1 MKEGLI
7 GVIVPVYNTEK
18 YIRQCLDSIL
28 AQTYTNWEAILV
40 DDGSTDNS
48 GKICD
53 EYAAKDKRF
62 KVIHQENG
70 GVSVARQTGL
80 DNVTG
85 DYIIHCDPDDWIEPQ
100 MLKELIDKALE
111 GDYDMVICDYYEF
124 RGVSKFYVS
133 QRIVNPITS
142 KEVQNKIVNQELH
155 GNCWN
160 KLIRKDYCCRVSFTP
175 KDISLAED
183 ELYIVRILNNNLR
196 VAYIDNA
203 LYNYRRDNVN
213 SICSSK
219 CDKIIMSRTKVI
231 EEYEKFLNPIEYN
244 NFFNIKYDILL
255 TLFKTKNLKQLK
267 NTYKEIHPI
276 IIYPERKYSP
286 VLPLGYFFQRAIKGN
301 TYIAYYLY
309 KLHLIAINIIKKIK
323 NIKVI

>member
-1 MKEGLI
+1 MQLI
-7 GVIVPVYNTEK
+7 SIIVPIYNTEK
-18 YIRQCLDSIL
+18 YLSKCLNSII
-28 AQTYTNWEAILV
+28 AQTYTNWEAILI
-40 DDGSTDNS
+40 DDGSPDNC
-48 GKICD
+48 GMICD
-53 EYAAKDKRF
+53 EYALKDNRF
-62 KVIHQENG
+62 KVIHQSNG

-80 DNVTG
+80 DNATG
-85 DYIIHCDPDDWIEPQ
+85 DYIIHCDPDDWIEPT
-100 MLKELIDKALE
+100 MLDEMLDHAISNNA
-111 GDYDMVICDYYEF
+111 DMIICDF
-124 RGVSKFYVS
+124 ITHKKNKTQHVS
-133 QRIVNPITS
+133 QEIKKPATA
-142 KEVQNKIVNQELH
+142 KEVQSKIINQQLH
-155 GNCWN
+155 GSCWN
-160 KLIRKDYCCRVSFTP
+160 KLIKRDCCIDIKFTP

-183 ELYIVRILNNNLR
+183 ELFIVRVLNKDIKVSYINK
-196 VAYIDNA
+196 AYYHYRMDNT
-203 LYNYRRDNVN
+203 D

-219 CDKIIMSRTKVI
+219 SDKIIISRTKVI